1 MNTLQSVLG
10 IDIGG
15 TNVRLAHVDREL
27 RVIRSRKEKV
37 EDVRAD
43 LVTFLLATIEDFV
56 STAEI
61 PIGAVAI
68 GIPGIISSA
77 GKILSMPN
85 LDQGLVGLNLKE
97 AVQARFGIP
106 TFVHKD
112 VNFIL
117 YGEYRTQRTT
127 PEDSVIGFY
136 IGTGVGCATVIQG
149 RLLTGER
156 GFAGELGHTPL
167 RGKDDPCNCG
177 NSGCFELYASGR
189 TLVDITSRAGTNIEE
204 VFVNPQ
210 HSAEVDEWLANL
222 TLGLAGAI
230 TLIDPKIV
238 IIGGGVADM
247 QGFPLARLEEKL
259 RGRSRHPLV
268 AEDLIIKRSTA
279 GPLGGCLGAAM
290 YCFDNVENN

>member
-1 MNTLQSVLG
+1 MSTLQSVLG

-15 TNVRLAHVDREL
+15 TNVRLAHVDQDLKVL
-27 RVIRSRKEKV
+27 RSQKVKV
-37 EDVRAD
+37 EDVKAD
-43 LVTFLLATIEDFV
+43 LVTFLLSTIEDFFNE
-56 STAEI
+56 AEL
-61 PIGAVAI
+61 PIGAIAI
-68 GIPGIISSA
+68 GVPGIVSSA
-77 GKILSMPN
+77 GEILSIPN
-85 LDQGLVGLNLKE
+85 LDQSLVGLNLQE
-97 AVQARFGIP
+97 AIQMRFKVP

-149 RLLTGER
+149 QLLTGER

-167 RGKDDPCNCG
+167 RGKNDPCNCG

-189 TLVDITSRAGTNIEE
+189 TLVDITSRAGTNIAE
-204 VFVNPQ
+204 VFINPE
-210 HSAEVDEWLANL
+210 HSAEIEEWLANL
-222 TLGLAGAI
+222 TLGLTAAI
-230 TLIDPKIV
+230 TFVDPKIV
-238 IIGGGVADM
+238 IIGGGVPDM
-247 QGFPLARLEEKL
+247 QGFPYERLVEKI

-268 AEDLIIKRSTA
+268 AENLIIKRSTA

-290 YCFDNVENN
+290 YCFDNV